1 MPILNNCYSIH
12 DEENDTLDILRA
24 LTPKLVDYDKSQIR
38 FKIFVLPDFF
48 VDRIIKV
55 TSESVFFKDIKRK
68 IVAGGGSM
76 RGYISKDIKG
86 GNAVNVAYCLA
97 KLGLI

>member
-1 MPILNNCYSIH
+1 
-12 DEENDTLDILRA
+12 
-24 LTPKLVDYDKSQIR
+24 V
-38 FKIFVLPDFF
+38 
-48 VDRIIKV
+48 
-55 TSESVFFKDIKRK
+55 KRK

-97 KLGLI
+97 KLGLIAADPEAN